1 MSTFEKNRTLGDWSG
16 VQGVTV
22 SVTGNVDMNYSLS
35 FGGEY
40 GGADSLIR
48 DFEFWNFTY
57 AVPRNLTD
65 APHIELDFD
74 MW

>member
-1 MSTFEKNRTLGDWSG
+1 M
-16 VQGVTV
+16 